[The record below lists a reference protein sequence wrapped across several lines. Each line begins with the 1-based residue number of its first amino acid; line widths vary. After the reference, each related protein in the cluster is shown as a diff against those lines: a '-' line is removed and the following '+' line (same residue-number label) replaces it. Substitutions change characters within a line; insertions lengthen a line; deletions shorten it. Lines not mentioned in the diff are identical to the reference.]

1 MQTYNVHAA
10 KTHLSKLLQR
20 VAEGETIVIAHAG
33 RPVAQLVPM
42 PPSGAPTRLGFLNG
56 TLRIPDDFDSMGA
69 DTIESRFRGQ

>member
-1 MQTYNVHAA
+1 MHAA

-42 PPSGAPTRLGFLNG
+42 HPAAAPARLGFLHDAI
-56 TLRIPDDFDSMGA
+56 RVPDDFDSIGA
-69 DTIESRFRGQ
+69 EAIESGFRGE